1 MLLRS
6 NCGYWGRP
14 SKNCYEQYSLPRA
27 GLRLY
32 GTLRRKSSRLR
43 FHLNSKGNIFRRG
56 FHFRISAPIVQISA
70 MIPVTSTVHTRRS
83 DADLRVRVMPF
94 AARPSPAQGANN
106 SAPPGFTTNTS
117 TTWTSS
123 PELSKVWLNGDV
135 FVPSLVPE
143 GYKVSPRHTFVPLV
157 GCQSDTK
164 SFFYFVEPS
173 RHIDDE
179 TPPTSPSETKKLSP
193 THTVQTMTTVDSY
206 LSSRSFTST
215 PDANRKSFPYLPMRS
230 REGDKEL
237 SSLQRARWVPPRSID
252 VCRVRNDSD
261 RDSPSSLSGLSGSY
275 SARSLSSPQCRKT
288 AILSPPRV
296 EHDPIRKSRIK
307 TEMCL
312 HFINKTS
319 CPFGANCTY
328 AHGEEELQLTRLM
341 DLHEAGLVDATT
353 YRTVPCLTFVSTGSW
368 YVYLPTEK

>member
-1 MLLRS
+1 MS
-6 NCGYWGRP
+6 TPFHTPGTWVTVVYAGRALV
-14 SKNCYEQYSLPRA
+14 SGSIYNQR
-27 GLRLY
+27 
-32 GTLRRKSSRLR
+32 TT
-43 FHLNSKGNIFRRG
+43 FFRRG
-56 FHFRISAPIVQISA
+56 FHFRNLAPTVQISA
-70 MIPVTSTVHTRRS
+70 MMPVTSTVHTRRS
-83 DADLRVRVMPF
+83 VVDLQVRSMPL
-94 AARPSPAQGANN
+94 AARSSSAQSANN
-106 SAPPGFTTNTS
+106 SAPPGFTTNNP

-123 PELSKVWLNGDV
+123 PEVRKSWSTGDV

-157 GCQSDTK
+157 GCHSDTN

-173 RHIDDE
+173 RDIDGE
-179 TPPTSPSETKKLSP
+179 TPPTSPSESKKLSP
-193 THTVQTMTTVDSY
+193 THTVQTMSTIDSY

-215 PDANRKSFPYLPMRS
+215 PDGNRKSFPYLPTRS
-230 REGDKEL
+230 RDCDQEL

-252 VCRVRNDSD
+252 VCQVLNDND
-261 RDSPSSLSGLSGSY
+261 RDSPSSLSGLSGSN
-275 SARSLSSPQCRKT
+275 SGRFSSSPQGRKK

-368 YVYLPTEK
+368 YV